1 MLSPLFFRLD
11 YLLSVHGF
19 SSSSCKYQNEKQSFF
34 FFFLL
39 LEREVGRDGNTDTEK
54 LKETLLKAF
63 SFKGRMY

>member
-1 MLSPLFFRLD
+1 MD
-11 YLLSVHGF
+11 SVLAVANTKMK
-19 SSSSCKYQNEKQSFF
+19 SSLFF

>member
-1 MLSPLFFRLD
+1 MD
-11 YLLSVHGF
+11 SVLAVANTKMK
-19 SSSSCKYQNEKQSFF
+19 SSLF